1 MCLTVFLQE
10 NFIERPTEILV
21 HHLTI
26 CHYFYDMSVLKE
38 YYDKV
43 KSRFGMQGGACF
55 FYILGSA
62 IGLEFVL

>member
-1 MCLTVFLQE
+1 MCVTVFLQE

-43 KSRFGMQGGACF
+43 KSRFGMQDGACF
-55 FYILGSA
+55 FFTY
-62 IGLEFVL
+62 